1 MTVEEAVYYKYLLL
15 CGYAGELE
23 EYVDRALEEE
33 DPLSNIILE
42 LSTCGSSHNRILE
55 VLNSFNLSVPKEQI
69 DQSRIFSLVL
79 DFLRR
84 LYKEENMPM
93 DKLTE
98 LMYRISVQTEDAW
111 EEPWHTMNIMGD
123 LYNEAQIGFIC
134 MDSYTKVFND
144 FLNEGICLYPSPLQ
158 KPQ

>member
-55 VLNSFNLSVPKEQI
+55 VLNSFILSVPKEQI

-84 LYKEENMPM
+84 LYHDESMPM

-134 MDSYTKVFND
+134 MDSYMETFHR
-144 FLNEGICLYPSPLQ
+144 FINEGLCI
-158 KPQ
+158 